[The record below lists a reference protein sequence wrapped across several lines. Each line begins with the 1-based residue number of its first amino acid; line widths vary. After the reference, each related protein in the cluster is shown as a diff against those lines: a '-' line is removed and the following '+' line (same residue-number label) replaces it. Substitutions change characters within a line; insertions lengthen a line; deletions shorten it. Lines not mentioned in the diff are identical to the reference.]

1 MIWADWFL
9 LAALVVS
16 ILIGVIRGFTREV
29 LGLVSWIVAIIA
41 SLLLAPST
49 VGWLEPHITT
59 PSLRIAGSYALVF
72 LAALL
77 VGAIVTSVVSML
89 VRKSALSGVDRMVGG
104 GFGLIRGVLI
114 GVVAVWLVG
123 LTPARQ
129 DPWWKESMF
138 IPRLEWLA
146 AGFRSVM
153 PEKWRPYLTP
163 SAEPVPV
170 PTKEGI

>member
-16 ILIGVIRGFTREV
+16 ILIGVIRGFTREI
-29 LGLVSWIVAIIA
+29 LGLISWIVAIIA
-41 SLLLAPST
+41 ALLFGPST
-49 VGWLEPHITT
+49 VGWLEPHIAT

-72 LAALL
+72 LVALL
-77 VGAIVTSVVSML
+77 VGAILTSVVSML

-104 GFGLIRGVLI
+104 GFGLVRGLLVG
-114 GVVAVWLVG
+114 GVMVWLVG

-146 AGFRSVM
+146 EGLRSLT

-163 SAEPVPV
+163 SAVPA
-170 PTKEGI
+170 PAPAKEGI

>member
-9 LAALVVS
+9 LAVLVVS

-29 LGLVSWIVAIIA
+29 LGLVSWVVAIVA
-41 SLLLAPST
+41 SLLLGPSAI
-49 VGWLEPHITT
+49 GWLEPHITT
-59 PSLRIAGSYALVF
+59 PSLRIAGAYALVF
-72 LAALL
+72 LVALVL
-77 VGAIVTSVVSML
+77 GAVVTSVVSLL

-104 GFGLIRGVLI
+104 GFGLLRGVLI
-114 GVVAVWLVG
+114 GVVFVCLVG
-123 LTPARQ
+123 ITPARQ

-146 AGFRSVM
+146 DGFRSLL

-163 SAEPVPV
+163 SAAAVPA
-170 PTKEGI
+170 KEGI